1 MTDEELS
8 TRDKIMALYLKY
20 GEREFDYIIGLGCFT
35 LYGAGLLVDH
45 NGKSKLTR
53 KALKLIGKET

>member
-1 MTDEELS
+1 MIDKELS

-20 GEREFDYIIGLGCFT
+20 GERGFEYIIGLGWFI
-35 LYGAGLLVDH
+35 LYDAGLLAECE
-45 NGKSKLTR
+45 GITKLTR